1 MQPQNC
7 PSTIQVSSG
16 YQEQTEGT
24 MTTCMGFEVLVVV
37 STKSAAF
44 WDVILC
50 SVVYIYTIV

>member
-7 PSTIQVSSG
+7 PYTIQVSSG
-16 YQEQTEGT
+16 YQEQGT
-24 MTTCMGFEVLVVV
+24 MITCMGFEVLVVA
-37 STKSAAF
+37 STKTAAF